1 MFYKPILLT
10 SVCCALL
17 VTGCSD
23 DHDDDDQRGSL
34 PPRGT
39 GTLQFNWTIGG
50 ESALAACEA
59 VEATAF
65 EIQVFDQG
73 FFVTGAQAPC
83 DEFETTVE
91 LYVDDYVSRV
101 TLVDAEGYAVTRR
114 VVEDYFLIEEGL
126 VTRLA
131 VDFPT
136 GSAGPRP
143 DGDAGGVPPADAGI
157 TEPAPTDPTS
167 EADAGADAG
176 VP

>member
-1 MFYKPILLT
+1 MFHKPILLT
-10 SVCCALL
+10 SLCCALL
-17 VTGCSD
+17 ASGCA
-23 DHDDDDQRGSL
+23 DDDGYDERRPL
-34 PPRGT
+34 PPPGT

-50 ESALAACEA
+50 ASDLAACEA

-114 VVEDYFLIEEGL
+114 VVEDYFLIEEGQ

-136 GSAGPRP
+136 GSAGPGP
-143 DGDAGGVPPADAGI
+143 DGDAGVVPPADAGI